1 MKIKICAD
9 STCDLSVEL
18 IQNYNV
24 GIMPL
29 HVALGNDDRLDG
41 VTIQPQDIYDYYAKN
56 KKLPRSGARS
66 AEEYKEFFQGFLNE
80 GYDAVVHYDIS
91 ADMSG
96 SFDNATVA
104 ASQLKNVYVVDSR
117 NLSTGTGLLVLDG
130 CDMALQGMSAEKIAE
145 RSYKR
150 ASAVKASFIIDK
162 LEFLYKGG
170 RCSSL
175 AYLGANLL
183 QINPVIEVKD
193 GRMGIA
199 AKPMGRYLRCI
210 EKYADWVRENCT
222 SPDKTRCFVTH
233 TKMDGGLTE
242 KVMQTV
248 KNWGIFDEVLET
260 TAGCTVTTHCGSNTI
275 GILFIND
282 AQSKLG

>member
-9 STCDLSVEL
+9 STCDLSPELVEKYD
-18 IQNYNV
+18 I

-29 HVALGNDDRLDG
+29 HVALGGDDRLDG
-41 VTIQPQDIYDYYAKN
+41 VTIQPDDIYEYYAAN

-66 AEEYKEFFQGFLNE
+66 AEEYKQFFKSFLDN
-80 GYDAVVHYDIS
+80 GYDAVIHYDIS
-91 ADMSG
+91 CDMSG
-96 SFDNATVA
+96 SYDNAVL
-104 ASQLKNVYVVDSR
+104 ASQDLKNVYVVDSR

-130 CDMALQGMSAEKIAE
+130 CDMAAQGMNPLDIAKRSRE
-145 RSYKR
+145 RAPYVR
-150 ASAVKASFIIDK
+150 ASFIIDK

-183 QINPVIEVKD
+183 QINPVIEVAD

-199 AKPMGRYLRCI
+199 AKPMGRYTRCI
-210 EKYADWVRENCT
+210 EKYADWVRKQCT
-222 SPDKTRCFVTH
+222 APDKTRCFVTH
-233 TKMDGGLTE
+233 TKMDDGLTE
-242 KVMQTV
+242 KVKEIV
-248 KNWGIFDEVLET
+248 ESWGIFDEILDT

-282 AQSKLG
+282 K